1 MSGSMDGT
9 SLLPAPHCEPRLEP
23 GGRSEAVVPHR
34 VARARTRR
42 SGHGTPAGI
51 RRAVRGACV
60 AQTPVAEAHTDT
72 MRFAE
77 QVLRWV
83 LEVLDRR
90 RSVTHLRPFADP
102 LVVSAVATMLA
113 QDLVPGKGLGAA
125 NLTRVR
131 QTSAEPGAAEVFAL
145 YQRGDRTLAIAGRIE
160 SGKDT
165 WRLVALRMY

>member
-1 MSGSMDGT
+1 
-9 SLLPAPHCEPRLEP
+9 
-23 GGRSEAVVPHR
+23 
-34 VARARTRR
+34 
-42 SGHGTPAGI
+42 
-51 RRAVRGACV
+51 
-60 AQTPVAEAHTDT
+60 

-145 YQRGDRTLAIAGRIE
+145 YQRGERTLAIAGRIE
-160 SGKDT
+160 SSKDT